1 MRNQK
6 RKRLWA
12 LLLSAAMIVTQQ
24 IYPVRAENGVPE
36 KAITATSSNA
46 DEKKPL
52 IKNIT
57 GWEFIDDDFL
67 TGGELALPGVSA
79 DNQADFDAVVSMLPT
94 QISAEIVNE
103 SSVENGGK
111 VNLEAGGGYS
121 EILDITRWSC
131 PDYKRSGGHWPLT
144 GEYVFTAELPN
155 GYACDLLPKVKVV
168 LGGIS
173 VMTINDRYTVDGL
186 VYKEITPEAVQ
197 LIGLENDSF
206 NKKLIVPAEI
216 TAGEK
221 TFEVTGIGNE
231 AFYGTDITGLDLS
244 GANNLLYIG
253 DSAFFG
259 CSSLRGTLTIPESVT
274 KIGDFAFGNNR
285 NITGLDL
292 STAKNLEYIGNS
304 AFTMCSSL
312 KGKVWIPES
321 VTEIGDNSFSSCGI
335 TGLDL
340 STAKN
345 LQRIEFSAFAR
356 CYSLTGTVL
365 IPESVT
371 EIGDKAFLNCAITD
385 LDLRKAVNLQ
395 HIGDMAFKGC
405 EALTGS
411 VFIPESVE
419 EIGKNAFGG
428 CKISKYTAANNVTAG
443 LIKDSGVD
451 KNLIKLPDGS
461 DPDFPTASVRETFI
475 VDDLEY
481 AVTGTDTVALTGYAG
496 TSPVTG
502 VSVPAVVQ
510 NGDLSYQVTEIGN
523 DAFSLDSK
531 ITELDLSGAKN
542 LQRIGKAAF
551 HKCSGLGGTVTIPGS
566 MIEIGDFSFAETGI
580 TELELDGA
588 QNLQYIGNY
597 AFQKCNALKETV
609 TIPKAVTQIGRLA
622 FDKSGVTD
630 VVIMGELHEL
640 GNKAFPANIPIRCID
655 PVTQKLVNEV
665 LMLDQI
671 PTIFWDGRS
680 DVPAGAV
687 MEAQGDVSVSG
698 EVKIEPNGLLTMDP
712 DSVITIHDGGIM
724 TISPGAKVDGTGT
737 IVVEKGGQLAGRP
750 ESGASVV
757 YTCYVTVINGSGDGN
772 FVKGDRVTIS
782 AATPAGKVFAGWTA
796 DGEDIIFEDPESAD
810 TTFVMPDRN
819 VEVTANF
826 MDPAPAIDIQ
836 PRDTTIT
843 IGDMATFTVTTKP
856 SVSAAFQWQVNSG
869 SGWTDVT
876 DGIGGDTGSY
886 TTPAVSGKMNG
897 WSYRCVISNRAGSV
911 TTGAAVLTVENKK
924 ISKIA
929 VAGIVPPV
937 AGAVPDTSA
946 AADGVAGFAV
956 GRLVWKSGDVEVKG
970 NFDYDTVYTVY
981 VTITA
986 MQDYQFAETAAGTI
1000 NGRDAVI
1007 GDRNG
1012 ADITLAYTFDRTGA
1026 KPLYS
1031 VTVNGGTA
1039 SPLSAAA
1046 GEPVTISAKVPDNS
1060 QFSGWQITPDVI
1072 FTEGNKDTPTAKFI
1086 MPAQAVTATADFREI
1101 LPVPVAV
1108 TGVELD
1114 EKALSIYV
1122 NQTVTLTATVQPDN
1136 ATDKMVSWDSSNIKT
1151 ATVDGGGKVTAHAP
1165 GTTVITVTTKDGRK
1179 TAACTV
1185 TVQNKPDSGNSGS
1198 SDNGSSEDEGSDSRI
1213 NPNILRGTWVSID
1226 GGWMFRQTDG
1236 SYVKNR
1242 WGLADGL
1249 WYYFDGEGWML
1260 TGWQSIGGR
1269 WYYLCTT
1276 ETAGVNPGMKE
1287 GAMLTGWYF
1296 DLIYQKWFYFDAT
1309 GAMATGWREID
1320 GKWYYFNPISDG
1332 TLGAMVTDRRID
1344 GWYVDF
1350 TGVWVE

>member
-1 MRNQK
+1 
-6 RKRLWA
+6 
-12 LLLSAAMIVTQQ
+12 
-24 IYPVRAENGVPE
+24 
-36 KAITATSSNA
+36 
-46 DEKKPL
+46 
-52 IKNIT
+52 
-57 GWEFIDDDFL
+57 
-67 TGGELALPGVSA
+67 
-79 DNQADFDAVVSMLPT
+79 
-94 QISAEIVNE
+94 
-103 SSVENGGK
+103 
-111 VNLEAGGGYS
+111 
-121 EILDITRWSC
+121 
-131 PDYKRSGGHWPLT
+131 
-144 GEYVFTAELPN
+144 
-155 GYACDLLPKVKVV
+155 
-168 LGGIS
+168 
-173 VMTINDRYTVDGL
+173 MTINDRYTVDGL
-186 VYKEITPEAVQ
+186 VYKEITPETVQ
-197 LIGLENDSF
+197 LIGFENDSF

-253 DSAFFG
+253 DSAFYG
-259 CSSLRGTLTIPESVT
+259 CSSLKGTLTIPESVT

-292 STAKNLEYIGNS
+292 STAKNLTYIGSS
-304 AFTMCSSL
+304 AFYYCTSL
-312 KGKVWIPES
+312 TGEVVIPES
-321 VTEIGDNSFSSCGI
+321 VTEIGDNAFFYCAI
-335 TGLDL
+335 TALDL
-340 STAKN
+340 SKAAN

-356 CYSLTGTVL
+356 CRSLTGTVV

-371 EIGDKAFLNCAITD
+371 EIGDNAFYICDITD
-385 LDLRKAVNLQ
+385 LDLRKAANLQ
-395 HIGDMAFKGC
+395 HIGDGAFGYC

-419 EIGKNAFGG
+419 EIGKEAFGG
-428 CKISKYTAANNVTAG
+428 CKISQYTAANNVTAG

-451 KNLIKLPDGS
+451 ENLIKLPDGS
-461 DPDFPTASVRETFI
+461 DPDFPTAPVRETFI

-510 NGDLSYQVTEIGN
+510 NGDLSYQVTEIGDSAFDGSKLTTLDLSQAKNLQRIGDDAFNGCLRMSGKVVIPESVTEIGN
-523 DAFSLDSK
+523 DAFSQDSK
-531 ITELDLSGAKN
+531 ITGLDLSGAKS
-542 LQRIGKAAF
+542 LRRIGKAAF

-655 PVTQKLVNEV
+655 PVTQQLVNEV

-698 EVKIEPNGLLTMDP
+698 EVKIERNGLLTTNP

-724 TISPGAKVDGTGT
+724 TISLGAKVDGTGT

-750 ESGASVV
+750 ESGVSVV

-772 FVKGDRVTIS
+772 YVKGDRVTIS
-782 AATPAGKVFAGWTA
+782 AATPAGKLFAGWTA

-810 TTFVMPDRN
+810 TTFVMPDRD

-826 MDPAPAIDIQ
+826 MDPAPVIDIQ

-843 IGDMATFTVTTKP
+843 IGDTATFTVTTKP

-946 AADGVAGFAV
+946 AVDGGAGFAV

-986 MQDYQFAETAAGTI
+986 MQDYQFADTAAGTI

-1060 QFSGWQITPDVI
+1060 QFSGWHITPDVI
-1072 FTEGNKDTPTAKFI
+1072 FTEGNKDTVTAKFI

-1114 EKALSIYV
+1114 EKVLSIYV

-1136 ATDKMVSWDSSNIKT
+1136 ATDKTVSWDSSNIKT

-1276 ETAGVNPGMKE
+1276 ETARANPGMKE

-1296 DLIYQKWFYFDAT
+1296 DLIYRKWFYFGVT

-1344 GWYVDF
+1344 GWYVDLKKIAGAF
-1350 TGVWVE
+1350 S